1 MITTGLVDDPL
12 SADSQIA
19 LNLSSNVLS
28 QQVDGIRGFLLVYLD
43 QIWEAVSKNSR
54 QYFCKWSF
62 TL

>member
-43 QIWEAVSKNSR
+43 QI
-54 QYFCKWSF
+54 
-62 TL
+62 